1 MRKTGFFNQDKKVHA
16 IILFLLVL
24 VVDLLAAVLGFG
36 GAQFI
41 FLFAERINMFSSF
54 ESLIFSILA
63 ICLNFLIVIYSYI
76 NNQPNKLK
84 ALGYANLIMSFVPFV
99 FNSIYYPFVYLV
111 VEAITD
117 LANISDAFHFSDFRF
132 FLAEF
137 ISLPLSVCCFVLL
150 FRLKKCNEDRKN
162 NCISFC
168 KLSLITVVVFVLVSV
183 FGLYVCN
190 NPVSEDFNYSG
201 FADLAEYIANPLTSK
216 QTVKLFDNIN
226 NDTDFSQADELLRKE
241 GFIPHTEIEK
251 YVEDKDELDICLDNL
266 DHILSDNGEIVY
278 TKPDEGY
285 ISYLNSCIVL
295 FPDKNGK
302 VKCKKYIDHYTDKD
316 DTEKAKELFET
327 FKLDD
332 DKNTVLKQ
340 MKKVADVVSLSVE
353 YGEDAVKEEYSF
365 NAFKDLGFLHL
376 VDNTTFDAVIIFENG
391 MLKGGNYTY
400 TTESNYESDDVVCDT
415 VEYAIK

>member
-1 MRKTGFFNQDKKVHA
+1 M
-16 IILFLLVL
+16 
-24 VVDLLAAVLGFG
+24 
-36 GAQFI
+36 
-41 FLFAERINMFSSF
+41 
-54 ESLIFSILA
+54 
-63 ICLNFLIVIYSYI
+63 
-76 NNQPNKLK
+76 
-84 ALGYANLIMSFVPFV
+84 
-99 FNSIYYPFVYLV
+99 
-111 VEAITD
+111 
-117 LANISDAFHFSDFRF
+117 
-132 FLAEF
+132 
-137 ISLPLSVCCFVLL
+137 
-150 FRLKKCNEDRKN
+150 
-162 NCISFC
+162 
-168 KLSLITVVVFVLVSV
+168 
-183 FGLYVCN
+183 
-190 NPVSEDFNYSG
+190 
-201 FADLAEYIANPLTSK
+201 
-216 QTVKLFDNIN
+216 
-226 NDTDFSQADELLRKE
+226 
-241 GFIPHTEIEK
+241 PHTEIEK

-302 VKCKKYIDHYTDKD
+302 VKCKKYIDYYTDKD
-316 DTEKAKELFET
+316 DSEKAKELFET

-332 DKNTVLKQ
+332 DKNSVLKQ

-415 VEYAIK
+415 VEYVIKW